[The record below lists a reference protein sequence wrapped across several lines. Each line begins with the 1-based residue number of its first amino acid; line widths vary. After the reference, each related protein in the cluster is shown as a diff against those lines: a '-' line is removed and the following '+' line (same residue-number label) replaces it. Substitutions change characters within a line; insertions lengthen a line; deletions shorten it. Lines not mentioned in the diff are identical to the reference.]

1 MIGSKSD
8 VSAPTSGNL
17 RNGNLNM
24 GGDEDLEMT
33 YRATKVDKSV
43 VDDGSRQDSPKN
55 ERMERIAKAIDGISR
70 FLFPFAFV
78 CYNIFYWAYY

>member
-1 MIGSKSD
+1 
-8 VSAPTSGNL
+8 
-17 RNGNLNM
+17 M

-33 YRATKVDKSV
+33 DRATKADKSV
-43 VDDGSRQDSPKN
+43 ADDGSRQDSPKN
-55 ERMERIAKAIDGISR
+55 ERMERIAKSIDGISR